1 MTWKEAGSR
10 RSDHHETAPGGVS
23 PDFDSILTTSVH
35 QICWFRVRVLI
46 PQQCLK
52 PVLGKSREPE
62 EHTWSICR
70 FGFVKPSIIFTSPLW
85 TEQHLEVP
93 SVFVASSVLCLE
105 EFARAPWRPHYHAC
119 TDLSSCNIVFRLR
132 LCRIRNW
139 ESITALMTCLLLTE
153 KVGRNFTRITQFD
166 FAQGNCLKKHL
177 PAGPAKEDVTLER
190 FWLNFSGFLW

>member
-1 MTWKEAGSR
+1 M
-10 RSDHHETAPGGVS
+10 
-23 PDFDSILTTSVH
+23 
-35 QICWFRVRVLI
+35 
-46 PQQCLK
+46 
-52 PVLGKSREPE
+52 
-62 EHTWSICR
+62 
-70 FGFVKPSIIFTSPLW
+70 KPSITFTSPLW

-105 EFARAPWRPHYHAC
+105 EFARASWRPHYHAC

-153 KVGRNFTRITQFD
+153 KVGKNFTRITQFD

-177 PAGPAKEDVTLER
+177 PAGPAREDVTLER
-190 FWLNFSGFLW
+190 FWLNSLDFSGNMKASLGIKLQGVSQKISFFEANCSSMHFWLLGITPSKMLWRQRSASFCRLSMHAMNISWTQENKRHEY